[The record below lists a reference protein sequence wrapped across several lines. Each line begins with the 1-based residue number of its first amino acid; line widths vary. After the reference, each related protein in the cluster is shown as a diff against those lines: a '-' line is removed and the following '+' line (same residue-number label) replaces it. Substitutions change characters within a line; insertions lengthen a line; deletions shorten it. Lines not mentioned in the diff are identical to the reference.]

1 MEKNMKAEE
10 VLTAYRFE
18 NTGQYRAIVG
28 TLGYA
33 EEYNKGSLRFT
44 RSGEEFHISVGEI
57 RNAVQEGSETY
68 QSESK
73 KNVCMFFDKE
83 QASKNF
89 EEYSQYLKANH
100 NISIVK
106 WDGLKGD
113 SQKAFKG
120 QSIDGFTII
129 DHDKK
134 VCYTGKSLYE
144 HAFEHA
150 YQLDGKGSQL
160 EEGVLSELKQVNG
173 KSAKLRLN
181 KNGMEVYYRKEAL
194 SIPNEID
201 GHKLSK
207 RDKELLR
214 DGKVVLL
221 SKKRDIY
228 LQVDRDLNSVVVLTN
243 KEIKIPSIIGK
254 TKDYPGYVLTPADK
268 FLLANGHTL
277 ENILVHDKKNGY
289 LLTDFS
295 LKSDRKGVVFT
306 NSQSVTEGKA
316 QEILQKLNESQE
328 TNEIKMNSMTGSA
341 IDNPARMEQAKL
353 SITPEEKI
361 YLNALIAEGGH
372 FPKKIG
378 DKQLSEEEQ
387 LSFIK
392 SLGFEDNYKR
402 YKELTPS
409 QEKGLDQHPDDQLAG
424 LLNQN
429 IEMSKR
435 LVLLPIRD
443 LENELRDAISRDDFN
458 KVAQLKE
465 EGFKPSEHF
474 IAGLK
479 QDGNLS
485 ERQSI
490 AINKIFGIETDLLA
504 SSERKETIMEKQKE
518 TTLEGEIERN
528 VNGRG
533 SITPEE
539 QKYLQGV
546 LNSHGAISSTDK
558 DAGASLGLQPTIN
571 STDEGL
577 SVKVICEANLEKAKE
592 LLQLPIRSASLDDEF
607 KKALAENNFVKI
619 SELKDLGYKPSSNL
633 IKTLSQ
639 EGTSPEKMIAIQKV
653 FGLQKDKKNALGDV
667 KLAEGQKGQDLTRP
681 VANTIGKAFSDL

>member
-1 MEKNMKAEE
+1 MEKNMKAGE
-10 VLTAYRFE
+10 VLTAYRFD
-18 NTGQYRAIVG
+18 NTGQYRAILG
-28 TLGYA
+28 ALGYA

-44 RSGEEFHISVGEI
+44 RLGEEFCISVGEI
-57 RNAVQEGSETY
+57 RNAVQEGNETY
-68 QSESK
+68 QKESK
-73 KNVCMFFDKE
+73 ENTCKFFDRE

-89 EEYSQYLKANH
+89 EEYSQYLKANY
-100 NISIVK
+100 NLSIVK

-144 HAFEHA
+144 HAFENA
-150 YQLDGKGSQL
+150 YQLDGKGTQL

-207 RDKELLR
+207 KDKELLR
-214 DGKVVLL
+214 EGKVVLL
-221 SKKRDIY
+221 SKKKDIY

-254 TKDYPGYVLTPADK
+254 TKDYPGYVLTPVDK

-306 NSQSVTEGKA
+306 NSQSVTDGKA
-316 QEILQKLNESQE
+316 QEIIQKLNESHE
-328 TNEIKMNSMTGSA
+328 INESKMNTMTESA
-341 IDNPARMEQAKL
+341 MEKTVRMEQGKV
-353 SITPEEKI
+353 SITPEEKK
-361 YLNALIAEGGH
+361 YLNTLIEEGGH
-372 FPKKIG
+372 FPVKIG
-378 DKQLSEEEQ
+378 EKQLSEEEQ

-392 SLGFEDNYKR
+392 SLGFEDNYKK
-402 YKELTPS
+402 YKELTLS
-409 QEKGLDQHPDDQLAG
+409 KEKDLDRQDDQLVN

-429 IEMSKR
+429 IDMSKR

-443 LENELRDAISRDDFN
+443 LENELSDAISRDDFK

-474 IAGLK
+474 INGLK

-490 AINKIFGIETDLLA
+490 AVNKIFGFETDMQA
-504 SSERKETIMEKQKE
+504 SFERKEPIMEKQKE
-518 TTLEGEIERN
+518 TALEGGIDKN
-528 VNGRG
+528 VDGRG

-539 QKYLQGV
+539 QQYLQGV
-546 LNSHGAISSTDK
+546 INSNGEISSIDK
-558 DAGASLGLQPTIN
+558 DAGVSLGLQPSIT
-571 STDEGL
+571 SADEGL
-577 SVKVICEANLEKAKE
+577 SIQVICDANLEKARE
-592 LLQLPIRSASLDDEF
+592 LLQLPLRSASLDDEF
-607 KKALAENNFVKI
+607 KKALSENNFIKI
-619 SELKDLGYKPSSNL
+619 SELKEMGYMPSSDL
-633 IKTLSQ
+633 IKALIQ
-639 EGTSPEKMIAIQKV
+639 EGTPVEKMIAIQKV
-653 FGLQKDKKNALGDV
+653 FGLQKDKGNTLGDV
-667 KLAEGQKGQDLTRP
+667 KLAEGHKGQDLTRP